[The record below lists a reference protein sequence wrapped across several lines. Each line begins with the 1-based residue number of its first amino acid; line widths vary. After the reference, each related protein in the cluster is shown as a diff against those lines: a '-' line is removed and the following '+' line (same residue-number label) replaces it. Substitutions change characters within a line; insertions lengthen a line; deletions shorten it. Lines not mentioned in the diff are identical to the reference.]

1 MNQDTKEVEELWEK
15 CNHLSATV
23 SEQPR
28 AFIFHY

>member
-1 MNQDTKEVEELWEK
+1 MNQYTKEVEEVWEK
-15 CNHLSATV
+15 CNHLSAIG